1 MPSKSWGNTVG
12 SGSGATLTLE
22 WDGVTNDAVNGGIVN
37 PRIKWSQK
45 SEWTDSN
52 NYVDS
57 GGSGINGARVH
68 SGTLNSNRT
77 WNCSP
82 KSVALAYGSTT
93 RVTFSATV
101 YGVSFFNGDSSTS
114 TYSVDIDLPA
124 RPYDW
129 PLAPLNFTGSRV
141 NDNRIDLSWQA
152 NYTGSNGARPWSGL
166 RLDRWDNVT
175 GTWTRIANLGWSATS
190 YSDTTT
196 QPNRRYKYALWSY
209 NPTGDSPHAHTGD
222 LYTSPAAPTIGTP
235 EKLANGSINV
245 PWVNNSGIAAALEVQ
260 DSPDGTTWTS
270 LTSTAPI
277 TSPYNHASPNT
288 AVTHRYRMRV
298 KGPTG
303 LWSGWSST
311 SSVVQLQAPP
321 NAPTNLA
328 PAITA
333 IGEDL
338 VVTWRHNPVDSTQ
351 QRAYQLRHRVKGSP
365 TWTTIPQ
372 TLSAVSSHT
381 ISAATYPNPTDVEVE
396 VSTWGAHADPS
407 PWSATLTTKRANR
420 PTAGISTPPSGTV
433 LTGTDLVVNLTYFQ
447 PQGTP
452 LAAWSATL
460 KRAGA
465 TVATRNGGP
474 ADPPT
479 GVRFDDA
486 LEDSAAYTLEVQV
499 TSTDGLSSTITS
511 AAYTVDY
518 AEPPTPTIVVAWDPD
533 TASATVTITNPAGT
547 PEVVLNRIYGNG
559 QLLGEVPPN
568 GALTWR
574 VPPLTGATM
583 MVRAVTDL
591 PSSADSLTVPVPIP
605 PYADKGIHLNAGPGY
620 ALHAAVWGGTPTI
633 GTTPT
638 LDVDL
643 QTWEGDQLPSPTFGY
658 EEGQELTIACR
669 VLFDMPGSS
678 RAHWER
684 VLRAR
689 TTICYRD
696 AARTLYGVVTAFAFS
711 DERYI
716 GRANLQLTF
725 VETLHDDRDLFDYQ
739 PTLIEDPPGSG
750 QYRVVQVALD
760 NTVYGLLP

>member
-1 MPSKSWGNTVG
+1 MSYISWGNTRNGVRVG
-12 SGSGATLTLE
+12 VRWGDPVSPSPAGGQTVWVDILIDRAVNITDTSNALSWSGSLSGSVSNLNLSGSGQAVIRSMNVSGAIGGNLTL
-22 WDGVTNDAVNGGIVN
+22 DVNLDNVDYAGG
-37 PRIKWSQK
+37 RLSASQ
-45 SEWTDSN
+45 
-52 NYVDS
+52 
-57 GGSGINGARVH
+57 
-68 SGTLNSNRT
+68 
-77 WNCSP
+77 
-82 KSVALAYGSTT
+82 SVWVPYALPNKPTG
-93 RVTFSATV
+93 
-101 YGVSFFNGDSSTS
+101 
-114 TYSVDIDLPA
+114 
-124 RPYDW
+124 
-129 PLAPLNFTGSRV
+129 FTG
-141 NDNRIDLSWQA
+141 NRISDSRFDLSWGA
-152 NYTGSNGARPWSGL
+152 AYDNGAGKPWTGL
-166 RLDRWDNVT
+166 RLDRWDNVAN
-175 GTWTRIANLGWSATS
+175 TWTRIANLDWSATS

-196 QPNRRYKYALWSY
+196 KANRRYNYALWAY
-209 NPTGDSPHAHTGD
+209 NSAGDSSHTHTGD

-235 EKLANGSINV
+235 AKLTNGSIDI
-245 PWVNNSGIAAALEVQ
+245 PWTNNSSFATALEVQ

-277 TSPYNHASPNT
+277 VSPYNHASPNT
-288 AVTHRYRMRV
+288 AVTHRYRLRV
-298 KGPTG
+298 QGPNG
-303 LWSGWSST
+303 LWSAWSGT

-328 PAITA
+328 PTVSA

-338 VVTWRHNPVDSTQ
+338 VVTWQDNPVDSTQ
-351 QRAYQLRHRVKGSP
+351 QRAYQLRHRVKGTP

-372 TLSAVSSHT
+372 TLSATRSHT
-381 ISAATYPNPTDVEVE
+381 IPAATYATAGEVEVQ

-407 PWSATLTTKRANR
+407 PWSATLTTKRATR

-433 LTGTDLVVNLTYFQ
+433 LTGTDLVADLTYFQ

-460 KRAGA
+460 KRAG
-465 TVATRNGGP
+465 TMVATRAGGP
-474 ADPPT
+474 ADPLT
-479 GVRFDDA
+479 GIRFDDA
-486 LEDSAAYTLEVQV
+486 LEDSTAYTLEVQV
-499 TSTDGLSSTITS
+499 TSTDGLASTITS

-547 PEVVLNRIYGNG
+547 PEVVLNRVYGNG

-620 ALHAAVWGGTPTI
+620 ALHAAVWAGTPTI

-658 EEGQELTIACR
+658 EEGQELTLACR

-711 DERYI
+711 DERYVR
-716 GRANLQLTF
+716 RANLQLTF